1 VDTFLPHLR
10 LLFSIWTPRQR
21 EKKKISF
28 QQFMESQTGGE
39 GGGGEGEQGPGA
51 LSAAKGDAE
60 EKRDES
66 ALTVTEPASK
76 ISASDF
82 HGLDGYIRYLS
93 LTPTTAPSPSP
104 AGSQAYSLFQELS
117 MLLVGRV
124 GRVSAAR
131 FAAADTV
138 RLCGS
143 LHQVRAA
150 KAVAVAVAVT
160 VRVLY
165 LPFSSRES
173 GLDCVLSCPILAFSC
188 LEACR
193 TATQKHTLAHT
204 FTHAFRQACSN

>member
-1 VDTFLPHLR
+1 LPHLR

-39 GGGGEGEQGPGA
+39 GGEGEQGPGA
-51 LSAAKGDAE
+51 LPAAKGDAE

-66 ALTVTEPASK
+66 ALTFTEHATK

-143 LHQVRAA
+143 LHQVTAA
-150 KAVAVAVAVT
+150 KAVAVAVVVT
-160 VRVLY
+160 GRVLY
-165 LPFSSRES
+165 LPFSSHES
-173 GLDCVLSCPILAFSC
+173 PYVWSRLCPILSWHC
-188 LEACR
+188 LV
-193 TATQKHTLAHT
+193 L
-204 FTHAFRQACSN
+204 S